1 MANVPNML
9 EGLKALMAKKKGEK
23 NIACFVDGP
32 NIIRKELGIDLE
44 KVRKTL
50 AKHGKMKVAK
60 VFLDQYASDKLI
72 EAVTN
77 QGFDP
82 VVVPSD
88 VDVALAVEAVEASFN
103 DNIDV
108 IAIVSRDSDFKPV
121 VMKAKAHGK
130 ETIVAGCEPDFSS
143 ALRNAADI
151 VINLK
156 E

>member
-1 MANVPNML
+1 ML